1 MSQVPAITI
10 PIAAGSADVPIPAL
24 DPDLA
29 CDGEVY
35 AYGGAGGPGSVLEV
49 PTLGVGGFLALT
61 LLLAG
66 AGWLMVRR

>member
-1 MSQVPAITI
+1 MAQVPAFTI

-35 AYGGAGGPGSVLEV
+35 EYGAAVDPSSIPTFGPGGL
-49 PTLGVGGFLALT
+49 LAMT

-66 AGWLMVRR
+66 LGWLAVRR